1 MVKKDYIA
9 QWLMGD
15 QLKQDQFKFMYE
27 TVKIVFDSALKGR
40 LLEHKDEVIRN
51 VIPMLCAYKSIMVI
65 RNIQLR
71 KYAEQKHLK
80 EKAEREGK
88 VYEPPK
94 EKKDA
99 LEMTEEE
106 IIAQRLEDEKDPS
119 KANRSEAQKLADAEE
134 EERKIYGRYW
144 IWEGYYNLKN

>member
-1 MVKKDYIA
+1 
-9 QWLMGD
+9 
-15 QLKQDQFKFMYE
+15 
-27 TVKIVFDSALKGR
+27 
-40 LLEHKDEVIRN
+40 
-51 VIPMLCAYKSIMVI
+51 MVI

-94 EKKDA
+94 EVAKNA

-106 IIAQRLEDEKDPS
+106 IIA
-119 KANRSEAQKLADAEE
+119 
-134 EERKIYGRYW
+134 
-144 IWEGYYNLKN
+144 